1 RDDSHGDRR
10 SSLRMDRVT
19 VAGRPAPV
27 REEVTSGRIC
37 DGPRPTRVG
46 QSPDEVTEV
55 GRTASAAPT
64 GADNSTGRHRERAN
78 CFESHTPADTTDIHP
93 DQPVPD
99 QPNPDSQIAS
109 DGPLLVPGRS
119 KIARM
124 SAARCFIVRPSLR
137 TSTSAAGTPVVIVA
151 ITACMASLAFFL
163 SG

>member
-1 RDDSHGDRR
+1 
-10 SSLRMDRVT
+10 
-19 VAGRPAPV
+19 V

-78 CFESHTPADTTDIHP
+78 CFESHTPAATTDIHP

-99 QPNPDSQIAS
+99 QPNPDSQTAS
-109 DGPLLVPGRS
+109 MDPTAAEPNPAS
-119 KIARM
+119 AYIARAVR
-124 SAARCFIVRPSLR
+124 SVRRRPS
-137 TSTSAAGTPVVIVA
+137 
-151 ITACMASLAFFL
+151 ASLTVPAANWPTAAPSRKAVSVSCTVDAEAPKSL
-163 SG
+163 CRLGKAGR